1 MVMVTA
7 MVMVMAMGMRASKG
21 CVFSVQ
27 RSEKSE
33 NSEYAEDS
41 ETMVLAIPF

>member
-7 MVMVMAMGMRASKG
+7 MVMAMGMGASKG

-41 ETMVLAIPF
+41 ESMVLAIPF